1 MNQVTNTNGNGQ
13 HGQQLRAPKKTAQS
27 EAASSPSVLKE
38 SLVTFQTADGLELRG
53 VPTRVTRHTVVFE
66 LYNPSVTPRLSEVLG
81 EFKIVLQDR
90 TVYSGRAVV
99 RNVVNAGLNAV
110 YEAMLNESH
119 WTNIDLGS
127 VLQNNGQLADEF
139 NSFIQEWQKLYKV
152 LPEYK
157 VVLADMQT
165 FLADLRL
172 WLEQIEVGIRASP
185 SADRVELERETA
197 RQLEPKIVPAI
208 VSLFEQFEEVSNRID
223 EDLVPAHRAFGKRQL
238 HPLLL
243 CSPFVYRTFHKPLG
257 YAGDYEVVNMMFRD
271 PFEGD
276 RCSPK

>member
-1 MNQVTNTNGNGQ
+1 M
-13 HGQQLRAPKKTAQS
+13 
-27 EAASSPSVLKE
+27 
-38 SLVTFQTADGLELRG
+38 
-53 VPTRVTRHTVVFE
+53 
-66 LYNPSVTPRLSEVLG
+66 LG

-208 VSLFEQFEEVSNRID
+208 VSLFEQFEEVSNPSTRIWSGTSR
-223 EDLVPAHRAFGKRQL
+223 VWQTPIASAAVVF
-238 HPLLL
+238 
-243 CSPFVYRTFHKPLG
+243 SFVYRTFHKPLG